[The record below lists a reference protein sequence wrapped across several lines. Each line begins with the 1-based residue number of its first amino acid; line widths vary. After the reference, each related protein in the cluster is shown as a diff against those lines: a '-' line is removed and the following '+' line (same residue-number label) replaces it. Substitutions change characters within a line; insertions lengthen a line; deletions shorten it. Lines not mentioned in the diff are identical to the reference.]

1 MNDRH
6 RTRRPPRQPMGQ
18 STWAR
23 IPMGDTGVVC
33 WRIWQRDH
41 LGAHQ
46 MRSVNVGT
54 ASVSRR
60 EIAKRLRKARAEL
73 LELVYGMAGA

>member
-6 RTRRPPRQPMGQ
+6 RTRRPPMKPMRQ

-23 IPMGDTGVVC
+23 LPMGDTGVVC

-41 LGAHQ
+41 HGAQQ
-46 MRSVNVGT
+46 MHGINVGPT
-54 ASVSRR
+54 TSRR

-73 LELVYGMAGA
+73 LDLVYGMAGA